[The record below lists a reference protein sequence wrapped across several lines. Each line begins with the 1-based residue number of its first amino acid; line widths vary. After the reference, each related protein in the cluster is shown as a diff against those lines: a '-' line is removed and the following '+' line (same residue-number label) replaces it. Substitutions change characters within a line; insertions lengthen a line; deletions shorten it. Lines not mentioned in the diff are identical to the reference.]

1 MSHILLGFFGIFAK
15 VAVTFRKKT
24 TVPYCVQ
31 SLAHNKRL
39 CPTPVMY
46 YTGGDC
52 STQHTN
58 THVKCVVHARVLRAC
73 HLELGGA
80 VVLQAIIDED
90 VPTLSLEHLVIGT
103 DGRVGV
109 RGWDRGRGRGRG
121 SGSGS
126 GSGSG

>member
-1 MSHILLGFFGIFAK
+1 
-15 VAVTFRKKT
+15 
-24 TVPYCVQ
+24 
-31 SLAHNKRL
+31 
-39 CPTPVMY
+39 MY